1 MNFQPETVVRL
12 LSNVPLSLDET
23 NQLWFD
29 TVTAQ
34 QTYFSGKVS
43 RTYNQFTY
51 QRKERNYVAVETNA
65 ELLYNVNYM
74 MFQNSNFAN
83 KWFYAY
89 VTEIE
94 YKNHNT
100 SWVYYEIDPFQTW
113 LFELNFKQSFIERE
127 HTPRYNADGT
137 PVINTI
143 DEGLNYGSEYKI
155 IDDSSYKNYGD
166 TIFILVTS
174 KDYLHKLPDG
184 LERPFPENIGNVP
197 QGFFN
202 YIFPIS
208 LSGYKEYTYKNFS
221 LMSWAEFYD
230 KLNQD
235 TAFVGKVVN
244 LTLLD
249 FVPLNVSVDNANAN
263 ITNMDNVSLYNAR
276 NDLGLTGSIL
286 YINDGAFTPS
296 VIDCGNKY
304 SSFPNY
310 AESKLL
316 MYPYSYTKVT
326 DMRGNEFDIKNEHI
340 TGQDLKFSVR
350 GSIAPQCKTA
360 YEVVNYKDKTNL
372 LDGIINN
379 NVSSMAIIDDYTAA
393 YLQGN
398 QNVLMTGAAVN
409 VVSSI
414 ASIVG
419 NSMIG
424 NIGGA
429 VSSGVGG
436 ITDILMLNAKMK
448 DIDNHPSN
456 LRNQGN
462 NYNFDF
468 ANKYTGIRIIKYTV
482 TDEYQKILTDF
493 FKMYGYKVNRVKVPN
508 LHTRQSWNY
517 VKTVD
522 CTIVANIPQDDLNS
536 IKQMFNKGITLWH
549 NTDVGNYNL
558 SNNEI

>member
-12 LSNVPLSLDET
+12 LSNVPLSLNET

-89 VTEIE
+89 VTGIE